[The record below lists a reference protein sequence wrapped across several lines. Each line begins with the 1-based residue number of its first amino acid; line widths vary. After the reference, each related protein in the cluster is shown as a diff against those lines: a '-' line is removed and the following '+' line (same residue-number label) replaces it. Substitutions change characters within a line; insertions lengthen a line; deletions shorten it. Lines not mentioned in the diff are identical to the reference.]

1 MQPWL
6 RSAGLELNVLKIRH
20 TMKGP
25 AFALGGAGL
34 VPDWM
39 HPAYD
44 DGCNELWQGT
54 HQPERPGTSEIRFGV
69 PGDRASSA
77 TAGETMRCWPRIFLV
92 SETVAA
98 LQGTQYRLSKCL
110 KEFERWCNCCVS
122 T

>member
-54 HQPERPGTSEIRFGV
+54 HQRSVQGLPRFDLGFQGIEQAQRLRV
-69 PGDRASSA
+69 RQCAAGLAFFWFPKLWLLCRA
-77 TAGETMRCWPRIFLV
+77 P
-92 SETVAA
+92 
-98 LQGTQYRLSKCL
+98 
-110 KEFERWCNCCVS
+110 S
-122 T
+122 TDFRSV